1 MFHLF
6 FRKGLIKLKLPNG
19 FGTVYKLRG
28 KRRRPFVVKKT
39 VNGKQ
44 KALGYFAEFDEAMTF
59 LINYNHNPTLFS
71 SKTTFKEIYERY
83 KTQKFDKISASSI
96 SGYEISYKHCK
107 LLHKMAFRDIRYGH
121 LEQVINNVRQAGAGY
136 ATQKK
141 VRVLLEQLYAYAS
154 KYDLVE
160 RDYARFLEI
169 DKHVAVYKKK
179 PFSVRER
186 NRLWKNRDVECVDDI
201 LILIYSGLRLGEYL
215 SLTSQ
220 DINKRGRYL
229 HVLKSKT
236 PSGVRIVPINKKI
249 WPIIEQRLASYHI
262 CPYRSYDEFRKHFDK
277 ACTLLHMHH
286 TPHEC
291 RHTCASM
298 LDSSGAN
305 DTAVKMILGHARKG
319 VTKAVYTHKTLHD
332 LRKAID
338 SI

>member
-28 KRRRPFVVKKT
+28 KRRRPFVVKET

-44 KALGYFAEFDEAMTF
+44 KALGYFTEFDEAMTF

-71 SKTTFKEIYERY
+71 SKTTFKEIYERW

-229 HVLKSKT
+229 HVRKSKT

-249 WPIIEQRLASYHI
+249 WPIVEQRIKEYHI
-262 CPYRSYDEFRKHFDK
+262 CPYRTVDELASHKHAIF
-277 ACTLLHMHH
+277 
-286 TPHEC
+286 
-291 RHTCASM
+291 
-298 LDSSGAN
+298 SGYGESQTGTSDAYRYQ
-305 DTAVKMILGHARKG
+305 KW
-319 VTKAVYTHKTLHD
+319 
-332 LRKAID
+332 AID
-338 SI
+338 DLDWHADNTSRSLGSTGGDKPHSNLQPSYSCYLWKRVS